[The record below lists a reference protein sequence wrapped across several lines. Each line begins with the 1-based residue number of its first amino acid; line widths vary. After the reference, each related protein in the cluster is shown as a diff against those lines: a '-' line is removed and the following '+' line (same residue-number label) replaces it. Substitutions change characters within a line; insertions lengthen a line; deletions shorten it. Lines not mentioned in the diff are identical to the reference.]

1 MFKGTNRF
9 LQSKAFRGRGL
20 SGYPKTRKLSAGQNL
35 VEGDSQFS
43 AGTAYVKR
51 LIPLIRELLN
61 TGRAPSE
68 IAIELDRQ
76 GISTPSGEPW
86 TEHLAAELIKA
97 VRASQ
102 RRFGKRARQK
112 STAKID

>member
-1 MFKGTNRF
+1 LPACLGLSPWMMPMFKGTNRF

-51 LIPLIRELLN
+51 LIP
-61 TGRAPSE
+61 
-68 IAIELDRQ
+68 
-76 GISTPSGEPW
+76 
-86 TEHLAAELIKA
+86 
-97 VRASQ
+97 
-102 RRFGKRARQK
+102 
-112 STAKID
+112 